1 MYSRIMRYL
10 QDPAKFA
17 EADRVLRNFRENP
30 AASPWGNTLPS
41 VQEMA
46 RVNAPAAAAAAPAA
60 PGAAPGNV
68 LSNLLGFLNQGF
80 DSIVGLCFRRRRGGY
95 RTQRN
100 KYLKNKSNS
109 ILLIYSDM
117 IILRFKYNLYVI

>member
-1 MYSRIMRYL
+1 MYSRTMLYL

-30 AASPWGNTLPS
+30 AASPWGNHLPT

-60 PGAAPGNV
+60 APAADPGNF

-100 KYLKNKSNS
+100 KYLKNKFT
-109 ILLIYSDM
+109 
-117 IILRFKYNLYVI
+117 RKHKK